1 MYDIPR
7 ISSRYLLNDSKILPK
22 SSASKTIS
30 LLILPFVYLPV
41 VAQIGQR
48 PCSAVTG
55 GKFAPFCIRTALWS
69 GASTREIRSLWD
81 GWSWKRRRNW
91 SASDLDR
98 CGRCRPFLKAVAM
111 TTSSASR
118 APEKSIT
125 SSPPVYK
132 NSCNSAFFS
141 LYSFGLNV
149 IRLKIST
156 LTQLTWRRFKCL

>member
-1 MYDIPR
+1 MSFYH
-7 ISSRYLLNDSKILPK
+7 LLSHQWTFFKCQEVLAKIVVVKPFFFWF
-22 SSASKTIS
+22 S
-30 LLILPFVYLPV
+30 FVYLPV

-55 GKFAPFCIRTALWS
+55 GKFVPFCIRTALWS

-111 TTSSASR
+111 TTSSASQ
-118 APEKSIT
+118 APENSIT
-125 SSPPVYK
+125 SSPPVHK
-132 NSCNSAFFS
+132 NSCNSALFFF
-141 LYSFGLNV
+141 YSFGLHL

-156 LTQLTWRRFKCL
+156 